1 MMSLEMIM
9 MMRLQNAGAPG
20 NVVLPKMRML
30 KLRPQTKKYGETVA
44 IAKVK

>member
-1 MMSLEMIM
+1 MKLEMIM

-30 KLRPQTKKYGETVA
+30 KLRHQTKKDGETVA
-44 IAKVK
+44 NAKVK